1 MGFKRQK
8 STLTERGMVKNHQF
22 QGVNIAARIFGNV
35 PQSEEWL
42 VYFDPD
48 VDGVVAGYLVCKF
61 LKKHNRKFSW
71 YINSNR
77 AHGWFLS
84 LDSVKGRNIFAVDFI
99 IEDFVLEQLCN
110 KGCRVISMDHHLNG
124 NNLIY
129 NISPTG
135 EGVII
140 NNQYYDEEDSGRYL
154 SGAGVVFESLIQ
166 FDPTFDEEINRNL
179 VAITLL
185 SDIRNI
191 ENPYAERYLYKL
203 YTAKYVGLIKYLI
216 DSTMGEKDYG
226 FGIPR
231 MDRNYVD
238 FKFSPALNSMF
249 RFNQQDAVVEFFLG
263 MSRLDLGYRESQKEL
278 VEEIK
283 NKIKMIEMSSLRV
296 CYFHEQDFSEYAD
309 ILDNFVGL
317 TASKYL
323 DGEHSVICYL
333 IGKNQKD
340 ESLYVKRASFRGRIN
355 GLNYNTELTEN
366 DLFKCCGHESAFG
379 IRSLVPTK
387 KTFVRANRI
396 CSNIEQT
403 SSYRRKI
410 ITVTNMS
417 VFVSQNA
424 YEIAEDNMYKLSQNQ
439 VRVRYVGN
447 GIQVRRSSKRSIE
460 YLLDGIPVL
469 CFDPQVVIG
478 EGLITPILERGMLSF
493 YLE

>member
-1 MGFKRQK
+1 MGFKKTK
-8 STLTERGMVKNHQF
+8 STLTERGLVKNHQF
-22 QGVNIAARIFGNV
+22 QGVNIAAKIFSNT

-48 VDGVVAGYLVCKF
+48 VDGVIAGYLVCKF

-84 LDSVKGRNIFAVDFI
+84 LDAVKGRNIFAVDFI
-99 IEDFVLEQLCN
+99 MEDYIVEQLCN

-124 NNLIY
+124 DNLIY
-129 NISPTG
+129 KKSSTG
-135 EGVII
+135 EGIVI
-140 NNQYYDEEDSGRYL
+140 NNQYRDEDESCRYL

-166 FDPTFDEEINRNL
+166 FDPTFDEEIHRNL

-185 SDIRNI
+185 SDIRHI

-203 YTAKYVGLIKYLI
+203 YTARYVGLIRYLI

-226 FGIPR
+226 FGVPR

-263 MSRLDLGYRESQKEL
+263 MSTLDLGYRESQKEL

-283 NKIKMIEMSSLRV
+283 QKIKMIELSNLRV
-296 CYFHEQDFSEYAD
+296 CYFHEHDFSKYAN

-317 TASKYL
+317 SASKYL

-333 IGKNQKD
+333 IGEKQKD
-340 ESLYVKRASFRGRIN
+340 KSLYVKRASFRGRIN
-355 GLNYNTELTEN
+355 GLNYNTEFTED

-387 KTFVRANRI
+387 KTFVRANRL
-396 CSNIEQT
+396 CLNIENK
-403 SSYRRKI
+403 SSYQKKI
-410 ITVTNMS
+410 LVVTNMS

-439 VRVRYVGN
+439 VCVRYVGN
-447 GIQVRRSSKRSIE
+447 GIQVRRTSKRYIE
-460 YLLDGIPVL
+460 YMLDGIPVM
-469 CFDPQVVIG
+469 CFNPEVIIG